1 VRNTWRRKCLIRRR
15 VDIMF
20 IITDYRIFNMEM
32 TRKVYICKY
41 DSGDG
46 PVFCIMANYMERSEE
61 PMVSSQRKDVI
72 DFVYDAIITALSNGD
87 KCYKI
92 KSTDLK
98 IIADAIDKSRM

>member
-1 VRNTWRRKCLIRRR
+1 
-15 VDIMF
+15 
-20 IITDYRIFNMEM
+20 
-32 TRKVYICKY
+32 
-41 DSGDG
+41 
-46 PVFCIMANYMERSEE
+46 
-61 PMVSSQRKDVI
+61 MVSSQRKDVI